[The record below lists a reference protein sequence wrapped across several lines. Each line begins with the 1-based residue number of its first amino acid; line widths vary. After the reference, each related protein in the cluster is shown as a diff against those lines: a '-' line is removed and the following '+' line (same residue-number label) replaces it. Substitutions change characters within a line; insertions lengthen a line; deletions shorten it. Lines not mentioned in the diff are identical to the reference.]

1 VESYLYL
8 RCILPESTDPDDYR
22 ALLPWNIDKSLLLDF
37 DSGHLFW
44 RIDPTYTAVFQE
56 TFGMKYS
63 QQIKEARAYLESLP
77 PEKFNVR
84 E

>member
-1 VESYLYL
+1 
-8 RCILPESTDPDDYR
+8 
-22 ALLPWNIDKSLLLDF
+22 
-37 DSGHLFW
+37 
-44 RIDPTYTAVFQE
+44 
-56 TFGMKYS
+56 MKYS